1 MFVTKRTIFHLIIEV
16 LIYAALVSVYLA
28 LVLHFLTGWLKELFA
43 KDPAVYALVAIFLM
57 IVQAV
62 GLERLASTLVHVTRR
77 RRG

>member
-43 KDPAVYALVAIFLM
+43 KEPAVYALVAIFLM